1 MKNNKGVSLVEVMVA
16 LLVAL
21 LVFFAM
27 MQTALV
33 GIDSNVR
40 NLLRD
45 EAVSVAQERM
55 DAARNAV
62 YASLVSG
69 NQTVRRNIRNL
80 KDPDNPSENIPFNTT
95 TTVAE
100 LDGDGNLL
108 TDDSNNKQ
116 INILVTWQWKGT
128 NYTHSITTV
137 RKR

>member
-1 MKNNKGVSLVEVMVA
+1 MEQFVRLNNKGVSLVEVMVA
-16 LLVAL
+16 LLIAL

-45 EAVSVAQERM
+45 EAVSVAQQQM
-55 DAARNAV
+55 DKARNVA
-62 YASLVSG
+62 YDALVSG
-69 NQTVRRNIRNL
+69 TETVRRNIRNL

-95 TTVAE
+95 TTVTE
-100 LDGDGNLL
+100 L
-108 TDDSNNKQ
+108 SNNKQ

-128 NYTHSITTV
+128 NYSHSITTI
-137 RKR
+137 RKTS